1 MRTLTFSLLMSA
13 IFIPVYAG
21 AETVQQT
28 TVTTSTVSQGNAMM
42 GGSVFNP
49 FPLLGAGAPL
59 ATSPTTFNPS
69 PIVGNAPRTPPTG
82 TSVFNPFPLA
92 GAAAPLAVPVQPFT
106 SPTTGTA
113 APRFPDAAVGTL
125 RPGALNG
132 STFITT
138 NTPITA
144 PGTTTTTTISTAD
157 VLSGTSNAFQS
168 TVTTTAPLFLTGTSS
183 SLTGIVGSTTTSV
196 LVQNPEPSG
205 ILLFAS
211 GCAALAWY
219 FRKRWWKAG
228 FDRQAEGP
236 KF

>member
-1 MRTLTFSLLMSA
+1 MRTLTFSLLVSA
-13 IFIPVYAG
+13 ILIPVYAG
-21 AETVQQT
+21 AVTVQT
-28 TVTTSTVSQGNAMM
+28 TVTTSSVSQANATT

-113 APRFPDAAVGTL
+113 APRFPDAAGGTL
-125 RPGALNG
+125 RPGALNE
-132 STFITT
+132 STFTTT

-144 PGTTTTTTISTAD
+144 AGTTTTTTISTP
-157 VLSGTSNAFQS
+157 VVISGTSTAFQS
-168 TVTTTAPLFLTGTSS
+168 TVTTTAPFFLTGTSS
-183 SLTGIVGSTTTSV
+183 SLTGIAGSTTTSV
-196 LVQNPEPSG
+196 LVQNPEPSA

-211 GCAALAWY
+211 GCAALAWC
-219 FRKRWWKAG
+219 FRKRWWKAA
-228 FDRQAEGP
+228 FEKQAERP
-236 KF
+236 ES

>member
-106 SPTTGTA
+106 SPPTGTA

-132 STFITT
+132 STFTTT
-138 NTPITA
+138 NTPLTA

-168 TVTTTAPLFLTGTSS
+168 TVTTAPLFLTGTSS
-183 SLTGIVGSTTTSV
+183 SLTGIAGSTTTSV

-219 FRKRWWKAG
+219 FRKRWWKGG